1 MASDSETKTAQNGCG
16 ASGGC
21 GCSQPAKHATPL
33 LDELETGPWPSFV
46 TGLKR
51 LRDAE
56 GKSVRPDDER
66 PARPA
71 RTLL

>member
-1 MASDSETKTAQNGCG
+1 MASDDVTKTAQDGCG

-21 GCSQPAKHATPL
+21 GCGSPSKHATPL

-56 GKSVRPDDER
+56 GKSYGPDDER

-71 RTLL
+71 RALL

>member
-1 MASDSETKTAQNGCG
+1 M
-16 ASGGC
+16 
-21 GCSQPAKHATPL
+21 
-33 LDELETGPWPSFV
+33 LDELESGPWPSFV

-56 GKSVRPDDER
+56 RQAIRPDDER

-71 RTLL
+71 RALLRGAR